1 MTTSVSWRRLRICGL
16 IGIVPVAAL
25 LTGTATRAAE
35 PIKIGTSM
43 ALTGSLAGTG
53 KAALLATQMW
63 IEDVNARRGLL
74 GRRTKL
80 IRLR

>member
-1 MTTSVSWRRLRICGL
+1 
-16 IGIVPVAAL
+16 
-25 LTGTATRAAE
+25 
-35 PIKIGTSM
+35 M

-80 IRLR
+80 ICLR